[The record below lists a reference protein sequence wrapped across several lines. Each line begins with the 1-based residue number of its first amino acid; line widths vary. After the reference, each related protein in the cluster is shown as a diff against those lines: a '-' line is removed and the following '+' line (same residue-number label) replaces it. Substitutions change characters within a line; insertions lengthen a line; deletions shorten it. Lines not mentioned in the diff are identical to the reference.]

1 MGCGASV
8 PKECTPEQKAAICAE
23 QGKEMML
30 ISVLLALKQND
41 QIKIVPPPQVNDL
54 KADIA
59 NLRLQAAE
67 ARKNIVGDAPAA
79 AAAPAPAA
87 AEAAPAAGG
96 MLGGM
101 AAGLAS
107 LQVKADAAVNTAAT
121 AAAGV
126 IATGAETVLLTL
138 ADQLEK
144 VVNAIEEPFTKIGQD
159 LVKEKE
165 ESLKKICSEFIVKL
179 PMTEGAV
186 LLVRGAA
193 PHGKPEYDAVDG
205 GALTNFL
212 CGNQKTNFV
221 AALAPDCEEAIKK
234 HTVTKSWD
242 AMIENYNSVAKKLEA
257 IEFCKTNNIV
267 LKPVELDIKDY
278 IVSQT
283 VDQLGLLMAKEEAA
297 FRKEPAK
304 AKGGMLVDKDDEFPR
319 QPITFKAV
327 FSGEPLNE
335 VMYNNKDK

>member
-30 ISVLLALKQND
+30 ICVLLALKQND
-41 QIKIVPPPQVNDL
+41 QIKIVPPPQVNDM
-54 KADIA
+54 KKDVA

-67 ARKNIVGDAPAA
+67 AKKNIVGEAPAAAAEPAPA
-79 AAAPAPAA
+79 AAAPAP
-87 AEAAPAAGG
+87 AGG

-101 AAGLAS
+101 AAGLM
-107 LQVKADAAVNTAAT
+107 QKGADAVGKGLETAVTT
-121 AAAGV
+121 AAGV
-126 IATGAETVLLTL
+126 AASGAETVLLTL

-144 VVNAIEEPFTKIGQD
+144 VVNAIEEPFTKVGQD

-165 ESLKKICSEFIVKL
+165 ESIKKICSDFIVKL

-186 LLVRGAA
+186 ALVRGAA
-193 PHGKPEYDAVDG
+193 PHGKLEYDAVDG
-205 GALTNFL
+205 GALTKFL
-212 CGNQKTNFV
+212 CGTQKTNFV

-242 AMIENYNSVAKKLEA
+242 TIIENYNSVTKKLAA
-257 IEFCKTNNIV
+257 IEFCQKNDIV

-283 VDQLGLLMAKEEAA
+283 VDQLGLLMAKQEAA
-297 FRKEPAK
+297 FRKEPSK
-304 AKGGMLVDKDDEFPR
+304 AKGGMLVDKDGEFPR

-327 FSGEPLNE
+327 FSGEQLNE
-335 VMYNNKDK
+335 VVYNNKDK